1 MSNDRAITGVNRGAP
16 PWKPGQ
22 SGNPSGRPRLPDWL
36 KAHTDD
42 LLRMQ
47 VQAAL
52 EGVVVYPG
60 EAGEEPKR
68 EPIAPKERLQAVE
81 KLLDRLLGRAP
92 QSIEIADESTNA
104 LIAALMTR
112 ATQKTDP

>member
-1 MSNDRAITGVNRGAP
+1 MSAKDQAVIRRADGTFAKGSTP
-16 PWKPGQ
+16 
-22 SGNPSGRPRLPDWL
+22 NPTGRPRLPDWL

-47 VQAAL
+47 LQAAL
-52 EGVVVYPG
+52 EGIVVYPG
-60 EAGEEPKR
+60 EDGEEPKR

-112 ATQKTDP
+112 AKVGE

>member
-1 MSNDRAITGVNRGAP
+1 MASPEQRDNKGRFRPGGAP
-16 PWKPGQ
+16 VSP
-22 SGNPSGRPRLPDWL
+22 GRPRLPDWL

-47 VQAAL
+47 LQAAL

-60 EAGEEPKR
+60 EDGEEPKR

-112 ATQKTDP
+112 ATKKDDP